1 MEKFDFAILASRIA
15 SFMLRLIT
23 VPKCI
28 ACGNTLEREG
38 EICPDCLAI
47 WKSARETHCPR
58 CHKTAPACTCR
69 PLSMFSTDLLRRR
82 PMLSLIFLGKPGSQ
96 QIEDKLTRTI
106 VYKTKRSENRAAAN
120 FCARELSAVMLRF
133 LYAAGETPADWIITY
148 PPGTRQRIR
157 KYGFDQS
164 RQLAK
169 KISRYTGIPWTACFR
184 RKGHTM
190 QKTLN
195 SMERRINAE
204 RAYAL
209 RDCQI
214 QGKSILLIDDV
225 ITTGATVN
233 ACARLLQQGGAQ
245 KVFPISIA
253 RTKRTAASARRSPSN
268 HPWFTYR
275 IKK

>member
-1 MEKFDFAILASRIA
+1 MQKFDPAILASRLA
-15 SFMLRLIT
+15 SFVLRLVT

-28 ACGNTLEREG
+28 ACGEILEKEG
-38 EICPDCLAI
+38 ELCPDCLAV
-47 WKSARETHCPR
+47 WKSAREIRCPK
-58 CHKTAPACTCR
+58 CHKTAAACSCQ
-69 PLSMFSTDLLRRR
+69 PLSMFSTDVLRRR
-82 PMLSLIFLGKPGSQ
+82 PMLSLVFLERPGSK
-96 QIEDKLTRTI
+96 QIEDKLTRAI

-120 FCARELSAVMLRF
+120 FSARELAAVTLRF
-133 LYAAGETPADWIITY
+133 LYGAGENPADWIITY

-169 KISRYTGIPWTACFR
+169 KISRYTGIPWMSCMR

-204 RAYAL
+204 RAYTL
-209 RDCQI
+209 RGCQI
-214 QGKSILLIDDV
+214 QGKKILLIDDV
-225 ITTGATVN
+225 ITTGATVS
-233 ACARLLQQGGAQ
+233 ACARLLRQGGAQ

-253 RTKRTAASARRSPSN
+253 RTKRAAASARRAPSK
-268 HPWFTYR
+268 HPWFAYR